1 MERSAGVVC
10 HKSEKNL
17 DKINL
22 KNWVAG
28 TKFNVIVIINNKYM
42 FGIHSVGIL
51 VLTMFFVA
59 VLFTYRSLSLIT

>member
-22 KNWVAG
+22 KSWVAG
-28 TKFNVIVIINNKYM
+28 TKFNVIVIINNKYI
-42 FGIHSVGIL
+42 FGIRSVGIL

-59 VLFTYRSLSLIT
+59 VLFTYRSPSLIT